1 MRESSLFILEPP
13 YASVRRP
20 HDLEPALGAILL
32 LDATDGTPSSN
43 EVKATLERIPWCPL
57 CLLAPPESGIRAT
70 RRLPRTCVAFGGE
83 SGEIGTEILRAIAD
97 RPRPTSSDLVEW
109 LARRTRRPSLGRVL
123 SDLFS
128 GPRLHSRESA
138 AGLPYGMRETMRQL
152 GEWSALEWQRAAALA
167 HLAADRTSLV
177 RHLASPDELGRGVR
191 QEMRDLLGCT
201 ERDFLQRH
209 GWEWVLEA
217 SLRRSGFSERRGRS
231 VQPLRSFSAPT
242 PSRFGVARAS
252 A

>member
-1 MRESSLFILEPP
+1 MRESSLFIFEPP
-13 YASVRRP
+13 YASVRRL

-32 LDATDGTPSSN
+32 LDATDGTPTSN
-43 EVKATLERIPWCPL
+43 EVKAEMERLPWCPL
-57 CLLAPPESGIRAT
+57 CLLAAPASGVRST
-70 RRLPRTCVAFGGE
+70 RRLPRTCVVFGGE
-83 SGEIGTEILRAIAD
+83 SEIGAEILRAIAD

-123 SDLFS
+123 SELFS
-128 GPRLHSRESA
+128 GPRLHSRESS
-138 AGLPYGMRETMRQL
+138 AGLTYGMRETMRQL
-152 GEWSALEWQRAAALA
+152 GEWGALEWQRAAALA
-167 HLAADRTSLV
+167 QLAADRTSLV
-177 RHLASPDELGRGVR
+177 RHLASPDAPGRELR
-191 QEMRDLLGCT
+191 QEMRDLLGLS

-217 SLRRSGFSERRGRS
+217 ALRRSGYSERHGRS
-231 VQPLRSFSAPT
+231 VQPLRSSSDAV